1 MSKLT
6 VSALF
11 ALFLSAM
18 ATSAL
23 AAPRPDGLWA
33 ITEDGKPLALIT
45 VKTVGGGE
53 VQGWLA
59 GALNGD
65 PPNRICDKCQGA
77 QHNQRITGMR
87 VLWALMP
94 DPSAPLS
101 WKDGSILDPDSG
113 NIFSAKMTESADGK
127 TLTVRGYMGVE
138 ALGRTQIWLRRK

>member
-1 MSKLT
+1 MKT
-6 VSALF
+6 PVAIAVF
-11 ALFLSAM
+11 AL
-18 ATSAL
+18 AL
-23 AAPRPDGLWA
+23 WGFAANASAAPRPDGLWA

-65 PPNRICDKCQGA
+65 PPNRICDKCQGPL
-77 QHNQRITGMR
+77 HNQRITGMK

-113 NIFSAKMTESADGK
+113 NVFSAKMTESADGK

-138 ALGRTQIWLRRK
+138 ALGRTQIWLRRR

>member
-1 MSKLT
+1 MKT
-6 VSALF
+6 PVAIAVF
-11 ALFLSAM
+11 AL
-18 ATSAL
+18 AL
-23 AAPRPDGLWA
+23 WGFASNASAAPRPDGLWA

-53 VQGWLA
+53 VQGWLG

-77 QHNQRITGMR
+77 LHNQRITGMR

-94 DPSAPLS
+94 DPDAPLS

-113 NIFSAKMTESADGK
+113 NVFSAKMTESADGK

>member
-1 MSKLT
+1 MSRPT
-6 VSALF
+6 AIGLF
-11 ALFLSAM
+11 AVLLSVM

-45 VKTVGGGE
+45 VRTVGGGE

-65 PPNRICDKCQGA
+65 PPNRICDKCQGTL
-77 QHNQRITGMR
+77 HNQRITGMR

-94 DPSAPLS
+94 DPSVPLS
-101 WKDGSILDPDSG
+101 WTDGSILDPDSG